1 MIKGSLLLSAYTVKL
16 LRSKKLSPVLGPLVD
31 VINRAEF
38 LSIDSG
44 VSILW
49 RGIEICLSQY
59 ELKVAVNT
67 VWSAVQTVNT
77 IAY

>member
-1 MIKGSLLLSAYTVKL
+1 
-16 LRSKKLSPVLGPLVD
+16 LGPLVD